1 MKRLGLVFLAL
12 GTAFFSVAEAGG
24 REPLPAQPPR
34 PLTAY
39 GQLSAAQGA
48 KFDRIFL
55 ATLPAY
61 LEVGQRI
68 ANSAFYGSKNPEVK
82 AFAAQTKTTYSV
94 SLAKLRSWGGTQSS
108 IMDIVRPQGD
118 YDRWFL
124 KYYPRQNEEIRQLL
138 LLVPTHTQ
146 NRHLRQFAA
155 GLLPKLSAEDARARL
170 LLKTL
175 K

>member
-1 MKRLGLVFLAL
+1 MVGTVFSPLAL
-12 GTAFFSVAEAGG
+12 AGG

-94 SLAKLRSWGGTQSS
+94 SLAKLKSWGGTQSS
-108 IMDIVRPQGD
+108 IMDIVGPQGGD

-124 KYYPRQNEEIRQLL
+124 TSLPAQNEQLRQLL

-146 NRHLRQFAA
+146 NANLRQFAA
-155 GLLPKLSAEDARARL
+155 GLLPKLDAENIHARA

>member
-1 MKRLGLVFLAL
+1 MP
-12 GTAFFSVAEAGG
+12 TH
-24 REPLPAQPPR
+24 PPR

-68 ANSAFYGSKNPEVK
+68 ANSAFYGSKNLEVK
-82 AFAAQTKTTYSV
+82 A
-94 SLAKLRSWGGTQSS
+94 
-108 IMDIVRPQGD
+108 
-118 YDRWFL
+118 
-124 KYYPRQNEEIRQLL
+124 
-138 LLVPTHTQ
+138 
-146 NRHLRQFAA
+146 FAA
-155 GLLPKLSAEDARARL
+155 GLLPKLDAENIHARA